1 MPDTVANASEQGIG
15 VSVKRVEDA
24 ALLTGQGR
32 FIDDLNLQNQAHAHF
47 VRSPHAHARI
57 VGIDKDAASDA
68 PGVIAVFCDTDM
80 QADNVGEIRASA
92 PVQSRDGSPVRFP
105 PRRCMTSDVARFAG
119 DAVAVIIAESAIEAI
134 DAADLLEIEYEI
146 LPSVTGTSDA
156 AAPDAPMVW
165 PEQGT
170 NVVLDWER
178 GEKASSDLAFDRAAH
193 IAQVNLVN
201 NRIMLAAMEVR
212 GALAE
217 FDSASGRY
225 TIHTPTQGSNP
236 VRAAIADSLGIP
248 PSEVRLI
255 TPDVGGGFGIKN
267 DIYPEQIVIPW
278 GREKIGPTDQMVS
291 GSGRFFSDRLSL
303 PRPYHPWRTGTGRRR
318 QFPGDTVPDH
328 FQHGCLCHRNA
339 PVIPS
344 AGGTRMLANVYRI
357 PTIFAETQCVV
368 SNTTPIASFRGAGK
382 PEYCYLVERLVD
394 KAAGGMGIDPAELR
408 RRNLISPEEL
418 PWTTPTGM
426 IYDSGEF
433 EKSMNQALSLAD
445 QSGFA
450 ARKDSARKGGKLLG
464 FGYAVYTE
472 PDGFMDNRVSL
483 QFDPS
488 GTLSMTTTG
497 QTNGQGHVTTFSQ
510 IVASQLGLPLDQI
523 RVHQG
528 DTERIG
534 PGSGTGGSRTT
545 TVTGA
550 AIVESAE
557 IIIEKARRIA
567 AQLLETNANDLEF
580 DSGRFVIA
588 GTDRDISLTE
598 VAKASF
604 KSANVPVGDGLGLE
618 GNAHYVARAYSY
630 PSGCHVAEVE
640 IDRDTGHVAVTRYA
654 MVSDFGTIVN
664 PMLLEGQMHGGVI
677 NGLGQALYEESVYD
691 PDSGQ
696 LVTGSFMDYCIPR
709 AREIPSFDWG
719 LNPTFCKTNP
729 LGVKG
734 CGESGPT
741 AGMPAIV
748 NAVVDALS
756 EFGVTEIDMPVTP
769 EKIWRAIKG

>member
-278 GREKIGPTDQMVS
+278 AAKKLGRPIKWYPDRGDSFLTD
-291 GSGRFFSDRLSL
+291 
-303 PRPYHPWRTGTGRRR
+303 YHCRDHITHGELALDADGNFLAIRCRTISNMGAYVTG
-318 QFPGDTVPDH
+318 
-328 FQHGCLCHRNA
+328 NA

-528 DTERIG
+528 DTDRIG

>member
-1 MPDTVANASEQGIG
+1 MPDIRPEPSEQGIG
-15 VSVKRVEDA
+15 APVRRLEDA
-24 ALLTGQGR
+24 ALLTGHGR
-32 FIDDLNLQNQAHAHF
+32 FIDDITLPGQAHAHF
-47 VRSPHAHARI
+47 VRCPHAHARI
-57 VGIDKDAASDA
+57 LGIDAADALAA
-68 PGVIAVFCDTDM
+68 PGVIAVYTGADM
-80 QADNVGEIRASA
+80 KADNVGEIRAAA
-92 PVQSRDGSPVRFP
+92 PVRNRDGSALDFP
-105 PRRCMTSDVARFAG
+105 SRHCFATETARYIG
-119 DAVAVIIAESAIEAI
+119 DAVAVVIAETAMQAA
-134 DAADLLEIEYEI
+134 DAAEYLAVDYDI
-146 LPSVTGTSDA
+146 LPSVTGTLA
-156 AAPDAPMVW
+156 AAKSEAPVIW
-165 PEQGT
+165 PQYGS
-170 NVVLDWER
+170 NVALDWER
-178 GEKASSDLAFDRAAH
+178 GDKPASDAAFARAAH
-193 IAQVNLVN
+193 IARVDLVN

-212 GALAE
+212 GAIAE
-217 FDSASGRY
+217 FDPATGRY

-236 VRAAIADSLGIP
+236 VRNAIAGSLGVP
-248 PSEVRLI
+248 LGDVRLI

-278 GREKIGPTDQMVS
+278 VAKKLGRPVKWYPDRSDSFLTD
-291 GSGRFFSDRLSL
+291 
-303 PRPYHPWRTGTGRRR
+303 YHCRDHVTHGELALDADGAFLAIRCSTTSNMGAYITG
-318 QFPGDTVPDH
+318 
-328 FQHGCLCHRNA
+328 NA
-339 PVIPS
+339 PVIPT

-357 PTIFAETQCVV
+357 PTIYAETRCVV
-368 SNTTPIASFRGAGK
+368 TNTTPIASFRGAGK

-394 KAAGGMGIDPAELR
+394 KAARGMGIDPAELR
-408 RRNLISPEEL
+408 RRNLIAEDEL
-418 PWTTPTGM
+418 PWTTPTGLV
-426 IYDSGEF
+426 YDSGDFAE
-433 EKSMNQALSLAD
+433 SLDQALALAD

-450 ARKDSARKGGKLLG
+450 ARKAAARERGRLLG

-488 GTLSMTTTG
+488 GMLTMTTTG

-510 IVASQLGLPLDQI
+510 IVASRLGLPLDGI
-523 RVHQG
+523 RVLQG
-528 DTERIG
+528 DTDRIG

-545 TVTGA
+545 TVTGG

-557 IIIEKARRIA
+557 IIIAKARRIA
-567 AQLLETNANDLEF
+567 AQLLEASTDDLEF
-580 DSGRFVIA
+580 ASGRFTIA
-588 GTDRDISLTE
+588 GTDRTVSLTE
-598 VAKASF
+598 IAKASF
-604 KSANVPVGDGLGLE
+604 NRDKVPPGDGLGLE
-618 GNAHYVARAYSY
+618 ASAHYVARAYSY

-677 NGLGQALYEESVYD
+677 NGLGQALYEESAYD

-709 AREIPSFDWG
+709 AREIPSFEWG

-748 NAVVDALS
+748 NAVVDALA

-769 EKIWRAIKG
+769 EKIWRAMRG